1 MKKTAIL
8 LISSILFMGT
18 TACSDVSKTS
28 ADAPDSV
35 NDKVEN
41 PQDVEDTKDDAKN
54 DVRQAQIDADVKA
67 REERNKALGNEQER
81 TEGDL
86 QSEVRAKLEA
96 NIPAGKLSVEAED
109 GVVTIVGT
117 VPDQKEYQTIEP
129 LAKEVKGVKEVKV
142 DVKVVP
148 PAKSK

>member
-1 MKKTAIL
+1 MKKLTIL
-8 LISSILFMGT
+8 LISSILFIGA

-35 NDKVEN
+35 KDEVEN
-41 PQDVEDTKDDAKN
+41 PQDVEETKEDAESN
-54 DVRQAQIDADVKA
+54 VRQAQLEADIEA
-67 REERNKALGNEQER
+67 REKRNEALGNEQER

-117 VPDQKEYQTIEP
+117 VPDQKEYDTIEP
-129 LAKEVKGVKEVKV
+129 LAKEVKGVKSVKI

-148 PAKSK
+148 PTKS